1 MPNRIT
7 YFGDSD
13 VGLRR
18 PDNED
23 AFVVRPGLGLCVVAD
38 GMGGAAAG
46 EVASHI
52 FVETAVEV
60 FSNHHGRSDD
70 ETTDLIRKTFG
81 LANERVL
88 AHVESNP
95 DHKGMGC
102 TAELVGFTDE
112 GFVLGHIGDSRTYRF
127 RNKELKQI
135 SSDHSFVQEQIDR
148 GVMTPAEARKHP
160 MRNIILRAVGV
171 KEDLAL
177 DIVRGR
183 TYPGDQFLLCSDGL
197 TDMVDDVSIAE
208 VVSTEKTHPE
218 KVERLIALAKL
229 SGGKDNIT
237 IVLVQIDQIE

>member
-7 YFGDSD
+7 YFGNSD

-18 PDNED
+18 PNNED
-23 AFVVRPGLGLCVVAD
+23 AFVVRPDLGLCVVAD

-46 EVASHI
+46 EVASRI

-60 FSNHHGRSDD
+60 FSNHYGRSDD

-88 AHVESNP
+88 GHVASNP

-102 TAELVGFTDE
+102 TAELVGFSDG
-112 GFVLGHIGDSRTYRF
+112 GFVLGHMGDSRTYRF
-127 RNKELKQI
+127 RNNELKQI

-148 GVMTPAEARKHP
+148 GIMTPAEARKHP

-177 DIVRGR
+177 DIIRGR

-197 TDMVDDVSIAE
+197 TDMVDDAIIGE
-208 VVSTEKTHPE
+208 VVSTKRTPPE
-218 KVERLIALAKL
+218 KVEQLIALAKS

-237 IVLVQIDQIE
+237 IVLVQIE